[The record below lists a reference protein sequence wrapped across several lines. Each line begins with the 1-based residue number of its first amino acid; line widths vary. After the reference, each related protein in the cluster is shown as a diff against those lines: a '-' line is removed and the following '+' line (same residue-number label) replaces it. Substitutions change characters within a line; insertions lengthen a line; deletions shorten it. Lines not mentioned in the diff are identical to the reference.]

1 MGLLTPD
8 PGLLFWMVLSF
19 GVVFFLLAKF
29 GFPVIIKA
37 LKDRQEFIAQSL
49 LSAKQANEKLESI
62 QAEGEALLQNARS
75 RQQDIISE
83 AMAEKQKIVAAAK
96 EQAESE
102 AHRIAEE
109 AAKSIEA
116 AKTEA
121 LKDVHDEVAGLALQ
135 IAEQV
140 LRTKMQDRDEQQA
153 AIERI
158 LKEL

>member
-29 GFPVIIKA
+29 GFPVIVKA
-37 LKDRQEFIAQSL
+37 LKDRQEFIAASL
-49 LSAKQANEKLESI
+49 LSAKQANEKLASI
-62 QAEGEALLQNARS
+62 QAEGEALLQNARA
-75 RQQDIISE
+75 RQQDIIAE
-83 AMAEKQKIVAAAK
+83 AMSEKKKIVEAAK
-96 EQAESE
+96 KEAESE

-109 AAKSIEA
+109 AAKSIET
-116 AKTEA
+116 AKAEA

-140 LRTKMQDRDEQQA
+140 LRTKMEDRAEQQA
-153 AIERI
+153 AIERM

>member
-29 GFPVIIKA
+29 GFPVIVKA

-116 AKTEA
+116 AKSEA

-140 LRTKMQDRDEQQA
+140 LRSKLQDRDEQQA
-153 AIERI
+153 AIERM

>member
-140 LRTKMQDRDEQQA
+140 LRTKMQDREEQQA
-153 AIERI
+153 AIERM

>member
-29 GFPVIIKA
+29 GFPVIVKA

-96 EQAESE
+96 EQAESK

-140 LRTKMQDRDEQQA
+140 LRTKMQDREEQQA

>member
-83 AMAEKQKIVAAAK
+83 AMAETQKIVA
-96 EQAESE
+96 
-102 AHRIAEE
+102 

-140 LRTKMQDRDEQQA
+140 LRTKMQDREEQQA
-153 AIERI
+153 AIERM

>member
-1 MGLLTPD
+1 
-8 PGLLFWMVLSF
+8 MVLSF

-140 LRTKMQDRDEQQA
+140 LRTKMQDREEQQA
-153 AIERI
+153 AIERM

>member
-116 AKTEA
+116 AKAEA

-140 LRTKMQDRDEQQA
+140 LRTKMQDREEQQA
-153 AIERI
+153 AIERM

>member
-140 LRTKMQDRDEQQA
+140 LRTKMQDREEQQA

>member
-29 GFPVIIKA
+29 GFPVIVKA

>member
-29 GFPVIIKA
+29 GFPVIVKA

-49 LSAKQANEKLESI
+49 LSAKQANERLESI

-140 LRTKMQDRDEQQA
+140 LRTKMQDREEQQA

>member
-29 GFPVIIKA
+29 GFPVIVKA

-140 LRTKMQDRDEQQA
+140 LRTKMQDREEQQA

>member
-29 GFPVIIKA
+29 GFPVIVKA
-37 LKDRQEFIAQSL
+37 LKDRQEFIAASL
-49 LSAKQANEKLESI
+49 LSAKQANEKLASI
-62 QAEGEALLQNARS
+62 QAEGEALLRNARE
-75 RQQDIISE
+75 RQQDIIAE
-83 AMAEKQKIVAAAK
+83 AMSEKKKIVEAAK
-96 EQAESE
+96 KEAESE

-109 AAKSIEA
+109 AAKSIET
-116 AKTEA
+116 AKAEA

-140 LRTKMQDRDEQQA
+140 LRTKMEDRAEQQA
-153 AIERI
+153 AIERM

>member
-29 GFPVIIKA
+29 GFPVIVKA

-49 LSAKQANEKLESI
+49 LSAKQANEKLASI
-62 QAEGEALLQNARS
+62 QAESEALLQNARS

-83 AMAEKQKIVAAAK
+83 AMAEKQKIVAVAK

-102 AHRIAEE
+102 AHRIAAE

-116 AKTEA
+116 AKMEA

-140 LRTKMQDRDEQQA
+140 LRTKMEDHAEQKA
-153 AIERI
+153 AIERM

>member
-29 GFPVIIKA
+29 GFPVIVKA
-37 LKDRQEFIAQSL
+37 LKDRQEFIAASL
-49 LSAKQANEKLESI
+49 LSAKQANEKLASI
-62 QAEGEALLQNARS
+62 QAEGEALLQNARV
-75 RQQDIISE
+75 RQQDSIAE
-83 AMAEKQKIVAAAK
+83 AMSEKKKIVEAAK
-96 EQAESE
+96 KEAESE

-109 AAKSIEA
+109 AAKSIET
-116 AKTEA
+116 AKAEA

-140 LRTKMQDRDEQQA
+140 LRTKMEDRAEQQA
-153 AIERI
+153 AIERM

>member
-1 MGLLTPD
+1 MELLTPD

-29 GFPVIIKA
+29 GFPVIVKA
-37 LKDRQEFIAQSL
+37 LKDRQEFIAASL
-49 LSAKQANEKLESI
+49 LSAKQANEKLASI
-62 QAEGEALLQNARS
+62 QAEGEALLQNARK
-75 RQQDIISE
+75 RQQNIIAE
-83 AMAEKQKIVAAAK
+83 AMSEKQKIVEAARQEA
-96 EQAESE
+96 ASE

-116 AKTEA
+116 AKAEA

-140 LRTKMQDRDEQQA
+140 LRKKMQDRAEQQA
-153 AIERI
+153 AIEEM

>member
-49 LSAKQANEKLESI
+49 LSAKQANERLESI

-140 LRTKMQDRDEQQA
+140 LRTKMQDREEQQA
-153 AIERI
+153 AIERM

>member
-29 GFPVIIKA
+29 GFPVIVKA

-49 LSAKQANEKLESI
+49 LSAKQANERLESI

-140 LRTKMQDRDEQQA
+140 LRMKMQDREEQQA

>member
-37 LKDRQEFIAQSL
+37 LKDRHECIAQSL
-49 LSAKQANEKLESI
+49 LSAKQANEKLETI
-62 QAEGEALLQNARS
+62 HAEGEALLQNARS

-140 LRTKMQDRDEQQA
+140 LRTKMQDREEQQA
-153 AIERI
+153 AIERM

>member
-29 GFPVIIKA
+29 GFPVIVKA

-49 LSAKQANEKLESI
+49 LSAKQANERLESI

>member
-8 PGLLFWMVLSF
+8 LGLLFWMVLSF

-29 GFPVIIKA
+29 GFPVIVKA
-37 LKDRQEFIAQSL
+37 LKDRQEFIAASL
-49 LSAKQANEKLESI
+49 LSAKQANEKLASI
-62 QAEGEALLQNARS
+62 QAEGEALLQNARE
-75 RQQDIISE
+75 RQQDIIAE
-83 AMAEKQKIVAAAK
+83 AMSEKKKIVEAAK
-96 EQAESE
+96 KEAESE

-109 AAKSIEA
+109 AAKSIET
-116 AKTEA
+116 AKAEA

-140 LRTKMQDRDEQQA
+140 LRTKMEDRAEQQA
-153 AIERI
+153 AIERM

>member
-29 GFPVIIKA
+29 GFPVIVKA

-140 LRTKMQDRDEQQA
+140 LRTKMQDREEQQA
-153 AIERI
+153 AIERM

>member
-29 GFPVIIKA
+29 GFPVIVKA

-140 LRTKMQDRDEQQA
+140 LRTKMQDRVEQQA

>member
-1 MGLLTPD
+1 
-8 PGLLFWMVLSF
+8 
-19 GVVFFLLAKF
+19 
-29 GFPVIIKA
+29 
-37 LKDRQEFIAQSL
+37 
-49 LSAKQANEKLESI
+49 LESI

>member
-49 LSAKQANEKLESI
+49 LSAKQANERLESI

-140 LRTKMQDRDEQQA
+140 LRTKMQDREEQQA